1 MTMLEMTI
9 QIPFENEKSAE
20 IVWNSLK
27 VDPEP
32 PRSQM
37 IKDMQIEGQVLVV
50 KFRCQEARTMRVS
63 VNSFFDLL
71 TLVIQTMDQFAI

>member
-50 KFRCQEARTMRVS
+50 KFRCKEARTMRVS